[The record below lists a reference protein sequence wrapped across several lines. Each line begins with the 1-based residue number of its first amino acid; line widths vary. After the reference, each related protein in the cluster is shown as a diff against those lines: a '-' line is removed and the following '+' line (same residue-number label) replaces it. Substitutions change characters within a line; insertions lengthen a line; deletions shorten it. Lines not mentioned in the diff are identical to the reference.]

1 MSCSKYNAGM
11 LNEVVDIQRAT
22 RTSDGA
28 GGFTTVWGTL
38 AGSPTR
44 ASVKA
49 LSGAERFASERVEAT
64 SKWRVVVR
72 YFDGLLESDLIAIR
86 GLAYNIRFI
95 NNMDLADRWLVIDLD
110 GGKAI
115 P

>member
-1 MSCSKYNAGM
+1 MHTSVSHVMSCSKYNAGM

-38 AGSPTR
+38 VGSPTR

-49 LSGAERFASERVEAT
+49 LSGAERFASER
-64 SKWRVVVR
+64 VVR